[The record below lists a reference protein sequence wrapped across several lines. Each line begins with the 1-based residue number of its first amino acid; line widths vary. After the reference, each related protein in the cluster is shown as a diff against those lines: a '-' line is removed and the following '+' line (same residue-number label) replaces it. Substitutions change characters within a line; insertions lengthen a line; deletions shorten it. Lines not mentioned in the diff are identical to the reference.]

1 MESISGDETGLFEN
15 RIHLIGLPPRTR
27 VPLGDLMQTAISVRQ
42 GVIDQDWP
50 SLADQGLRCLALGHA
65 SFRLLQEAETVASAR
80 DQSEHRQA
88 EHYANLLMNAVG
100 GGGGQAF
107 LEGLREKLADS
118 DPAARL
124 ESAISR
130 IEHRLGQ
137 ELKPSLKSRI
147 RSASKTIEER
157 VDLDASVA
165 MLEEGKTKDVPLLE
179 LYSFRLAAS
188 QADQIKAQSDLVLS
202 CLSRGLLARVHAE
215 FHLSQR
221 TNRAPSRSSDIDR
234 HHQATEAVLVNAERW
249 LERGQRRIYC
259 ALAGQESADH
269 TARAAMALAVEI
281 ERRLP
286 IFVRTQGAIRQTML
300 FLRDDGKG
308 AASERMGR
316 LAARA
321 GMLTREAI
329 ASHCASYRMALHALS
344 LHPPEEVDALMRRTE
359 TTAFDGPLPN
369 GRDVPLKDL
378 DAVNDG
384 DFVEIEGFVRSLEAL
399 RLGDGKLVSRV
410 VLHDPSSDTTANAV
424 AIFAHLPHAG
434 VTLDSFVR
442 ANGLFKAGSTLFGG
456 EPAVEIDALALND
469 LGQSSWRVAFL
480 GLADRWFEPWRNG
493 ANLIWSL
500 GPHGLGD
507 DDEMRFGAGELLY
520 LPLFRR

>member
-1 MESISGDETGLFEN
+1 
-15 RIHLIGLPPRTR
+15 
-27 VPLGDLMQTAISVRQ
+27 MQAALSVRQ
-42 GVIDQDWP
+42 GVTDQDWP
-50 SLADQGLRCLALGHA
+50 SLADQGLSCLALGHA

-80 DQSEHRQA
+80 DQSERRQA
-88 EHYANLLMNAVG
+88 KYYAKLLVNAVG
-100 GGGGQAF
+100 GGGGQPF
-107 LEGLREKLADS
+107 LEALRAKLSDS

-124 ESAISR
+124 DSAISR
-130 IEHRLGQ
+130 IERRLGR
-137 ELKPSLKSRI
+137 ELRPSLKSRI
-147 RSASKTIEER
+147 RSASQRFEER
-157 VDLDASVA
+157 VGLDASVA
-165 MLEEGKTKDVPLLE
+165 MLEQGKTKGVPLLE
-179 LYSFRLAAS
+179 PYSFRLAAS

-215 FHLSQR
+215 FHLSHC

-234 HHQATEAVLVNAERW
+234 HRQATEAVLEDAERW
-249 LERGQRRIYC
+249 LGRGQRRIYC
-259 ALAGQESADH
+259 ALAGQKSTDQ

-286 IFVRTQGAIRQTML
+286 IFVRAQGAIRQTML

-321 GMLTREAI
+321 GMLTREVI
-329 ASHCASYRMALHALS
+329 ASHCASYRIALHALS
-344 LHPPEEVDALMRRTE
+344 LHPPEDVDAFLRRTD

-369 GRDVPLKDL
+369 GRDVALKDI
-378 DAVNDG
+378 DATQDG
-384 DFVEIEGFVRSLEAL
+384 DFVEIEGFVRSVEAL
-399 RLGDGKLVSRV
+399 RLGDGKLISRV

-424 AIFAHLPHAG
+424 TIFAHLPHAG

-442 ANGLFKAGSTLFGG
+442 VSGLFKAGSSLFDN
-456 EPAVEIDALALND
+456 EPAVEIDTLAMND
-469 LGQSSWRVAFL
+469 LGRSSWRMAFL